1 MEWKRVLSFCVP
13 LISLFVIIMVIDV
26 NQFTGLIISIHPI
39 GLFLIALISLLRP
52 FAGGLRASSTFND
65 LGELSLIDASKG
77 YVLSMYGSIFLPSA
91 IGGDILRVEH
101 MSRVSGESRKTAF
114 TVVGAERGAG
124 LISLIAITIAL
135 SLAVENRLGYADE
148 LSLMLI
154 FLSLVGIIG
163 LFVARKVRPTSSI
176 GKIIAP
182 LTQLSNPISVA
193 KVLSLSFFFQLFTL
207 SVPIIV
213 AFLVGGFDIALGIA
227 LLTPLVAIISTIPIS
242 IGGLGLREA
251 SYVGLSTM
259 VGVSSEIAFLCGISL
274 SFSLV
279 LSGLPGVIFQKEL
292 LSKKDNLESE

>member
-1 MEWKRVLSFCVP
+1 M
-13 LISLFVIIMVIDV
+13 MIDV
-26 NQFTGLIISIHPI
+26 NQFTDLIIAIRPI
-39 GLFLIALISLLRP
+39 GIFLIVLISFLRP
-52 FAGGLRASSTFND
+52 FAGGLRASLTFNE
-65 LGELSLIDASKG
+65 LGELSLIDATKG

-91 IGGDILRVEH
+91 IGGDILRIEH

-124 LISLIAITIAL
+124 LLSLIAITIAL
-135 SLAVENRLGYADE
+135 SLFVDNRLGYDKA

-154 FLSLVGIIG
+154 SLSLVSIVG

-207 SVPIIV
+207 SVPIVV
-213 AFLVGGFDIALGIA
+213 AFIVGDFDIALGIA

-251 SYVGLSTM
+251 SYVGMSSM
-259 VGVSSEIAFLCGISL
+259 VGVSTEIAFLCGISL
-274 SFSLV
+274 SSSLV
-279 LSGLPGVIFQKEL
+279 LSGLPGVIIQKDL
-292 LSKKDNLESE
+292 FSINNNYESE